1 MLENESFG
9 ESNWRGP
16 RRRKV
21 PFYKRWWFKGFF
33 MLLILGVAGAFIIW
47 TVIVEPLK
55 QKAETF
61 DLEEIKKLEVASI
74 IYDRHGGELSRIA
87 LTNRIPVPL
96 SEVPKH
102 FQDALI
108 AQEDSRY
115 YDHHGVDFIGVF
127 RATYLALRLGEV
139 TQGAST
145 ITQQLSRQAFQLL
158 ERSYKRKILEMFLAQ
173 RVERYYTKPE
183 ILELYLNRIFFGS
196 GNGQNFYGVQAAAQ
210 GYFGKDV
217 KELTL
222 EESATIVGLIKAP
235 NRLSPIRNP
244 KDSITSR
251 NHVLDRMVEEGFIT
265 SEVATEAQTKPM
277 VVSAPTPNRQMSYF
291 YDEVRRMVI
300 EQVGE
305 ERATTGGF
313 RIFTTIDPKLQKLSE
328 EAVQRR
334 LTEVEG
340 RPGYAHQTY
349 AQYHTLLDDWKKR
362 RKDGSIAPNTPKPN
376 AEYLQ
381 GAALTIDNGTGA
393 ILAVVGGRD
402 FVDSQYN
409 RALSP
414 KALRATGTAFLP
426 VFYATAFNR
435 PDVYPGTQVKDTY
448 MDNRFVMVG
457 AIEGLAGEWG
467 EEKEE
472 ATLFKG
478 RITARESLSRSR
490 IAATVYLGRDLFGNG
505 QTEKVDMPID
515 YKPLKDMS
523 QALGIAS
530 PLEELPASFV
540 GKSGARL
547 YEMVTAYSTFA
558 NQGRRPQ
565 KLHLVNRITDFNDN
579 PIYQITDDDT
589 QLLDAIDPVTAWQ
602 THSCLVDSLETGT
615 GSAARAE
622 FGLGTYPAAGKTGT
636 HYGFK
641 DLWHVGYTSATTC
654 GVWVGFDA
662 AKEIYVKAYSSRIAL
677 PIWCDIMNTAA
688 KDYKPEPFPVPQGLQ
703 RVEICKKS
711 GARATDFCFDKV
723 KDPKT
728 GVETA
733 VRATY
738 FEFARP
744 GMILDSNF
752 CTVHTGEGLALDI
765 KAFQADF
772 GGLRTADG
780 SPVSLGPL
788 DPRWSHIQPVRMEG
802 LTVLGADPFESV
814 RPIVSSQQTDA
825 NGTPIKRAAPVE
837 EEKPVENTPPIKL
850 APPKATKIE

>member
-16 RRRKV
+16 RRRKP
-21 PFYKRWWFKGFF
+21 PFYKRLWFKGLFV
-33 MLLILGVAGAFIIW
+33 LLLLGVASCFFIW
-47 TVIVEPLK
+47 AIVLEPLK
-55 QKAETF
+55 EKAETF
-61 DLEEIKKLEVASI
+61 DLEEIKTLEVASI

-87 LTNRIPVPL
+87 LTNRTPVPL

-102 FQDALI
+102 FQEALI
-108 AQEDSRY
+108 AQEDSRFY
-115 YDHHGVDFIGVF
+115 EHHGVDFIGVF
-127 RATYLALRLGEV
+127 RAVYLALRLGEV

-145 ITQQLSRQAFQLL
+145 ITQQLSRQAFNLL
-158 ERSYKRKILEMFLAQ
+158 ERSYKRKILEMYLAQ

-217 KELTL
+217 KDLTL

-244 KDSITSR
+244 KDSIVSR
-251 NHVLDRMVEEGFIT
+251 NHVLDRMVEERFIT
-265 SEVATEAQTKPM
+265 REVATAAQTKPM
-277 VVSAPTPNRQMSYF
+277 IVSAPTANRQLSYF

-300 EQVGE
+300 AEVGE
-305 ERATTGGF
+305 ERAATGGF
-313 RIFTTIDPKLQKLSE
+313 RIFTTIDPKLQKASE

-340 RPGYAHQTY
+340 RPGYTHQTY
-349 AQYHTLLDDWKKR
+349 AQYHALLDDWKKR
-362 RKDGSIAPNTPKPN
+362 IKEGSIAPNTPRPKP
-376 AEYLQ
+376 EYLQ
-381 GAALTIDNGTGA
+381 GAALTIDNETGA

-409 RALSP
+409 RALSTS
-414 KALRATGTAFLP
+414 ALRSTGTAFLP

-435 PDVYPGTQVKDTY
+435 TDVYPGTQVKDTY

-472 ATLFKG
+472 ATIFKG
-478 RITARESLSRSR
+478 RITAREALSRSR

-505 QTEKVDMPID
+505 QTDKVDMPINF
-515 YKPLKDMS
+515 KPLQEMS
-523 QALGIAS
+523 QALGIAA
-530 PLEELPASFV
+530 PVEELPASFV

-565 KLHLVNRITDFNDN
+565 KLHLVNRITDFNDA
-579 PIYQITDDDT
+579 PIYQITDEDT
-589 QLLDAIDPVTAWQ
+589 VLKEAIDPVTAWQ
-602 THSCLVDSLETGT
+602 THSCLVDSLESGT

-622 FGLGTYPAAGKTGT
+622 FGLGSFPAAGKTGT

-641 DLWHVGYTSATTC
+641 DLWHIGYTSAVTC
-654 GVWVGFDA
+654 GVWVGFDT

-677 PIWCDIMNTAA
+677 PIWCDVMNATV
-688 KDYKPEPFPVPQGLQ
+688 KDYEPEPFPQPQGLQ
-703 RVEICKKS
+703 RVEICKRS
-711 GARATDFCFDKV
+711 AARATDFCFDKD

-728 GVETA
+728 GLERAT
-733 VRATY
+733 RATY
-738 FEFARP
+738 FEWARP
-744 GMILDSNF
+744 EMLLDNNF
-752 CTVHTGEGLALDI
+752 CTQHTGEGLALDI
-765 KAFQADF
+765 QAFQPNF
-772 GGLRTADG
+772 GGPTTADG
-780 SPVSLGPL
+780 MPANMAPL
-788 DPRWSHIQPVRMEG
+788 DPKYSHITPVRMES

-814 RPIVSSQQTDA
+814 KPIVA
-825 NGTPIKRAAPVE
+825 NPGDTTPDGTTIKRAGVIE
-837 EEKPVENTPPIKL
+837 EGGEGGSLPIKL
-850 APPKATKIE
+850 QPPKAVKIE

>member
-16 RRRKV
+16 RRRKL
-21 PFYKRWWFKGFF
+21 PFYKRFWFQSLFV
-33 MLLILGVAGAFIIW
+33 LLIIGVAAAFMTW
-47 TVIVEPLK
+47 AVVVEPLK

-87 LTNRIPVPL
+87 LTNRTPVPL

-127 RATYLALRLGEV
+127 RATYLAVRLGEV

-145 ITQQLSRQAFQLL
+145 ITQQLSRQAFNLL
-158 ERSYKRKILEMFLAQ
+158 ERSYKRKILEMYLAQ

-217 KELTL
+217 KDLTL

-251 NHVLDRMVEEGFIT
+251 NHVLDRMVEEGFVT
-265 SEVATEAQTKPM
+265 REVATEAQTKPM

-300 EQVGE
+300 ATVGE
-305 ERATTGGF
+305 ERAVTGGF
-313 RIFTTIDPKLQKLSE
+313 RIFTTIDPTLQKASE
-328 EAVQRR
+328 QAVQRR

-362 RKDGSIAPNTPKPN
+362 LKDGSIAPNTPKPKV
-376 AEYLQ
+376 EYLQ
-381 GAALTIDNGTGA
+381 GAALTIDNATGA

-409 RALSP
+409 RALS
-414 KALRATGTAFLP
+414 ATRATGTAFLP

-435 PDVYPGTQVKDTY
+435 PDIYPGSQVKDTY

-472 ATLFKG
+472 ATIFKG

-505 QTEKVDMPID
+505 QTEKVDMPINF
-515 YKPLKDMS
+515 KPLKEMS
-523 QALGIAS
+523 QALGITS
-530 PLEELPASFV
+530 PVEELPAAFV
-540 GKSGARL
+540 GKSGAKL
-547 YEMVTAYSTFA
+547 SEMVTAYSAFA
-558 NQGRRPQ
+558 NQGRRPL

-579 PIYQITDDDT
+579 PIFQITDADT
-589 QLLDAIDPVTAWQ
+589 ELKDAIDPVTAWQ

-622 FGLGTYPAAGKTGT
+622 FGLGNFPAAGKTGT

-641 DLWHVGYTSATTC
+641 DLWHIGYTTAVTC
-654 GVWVGFDA
+654 GVWVGFDT
-662 AKEIYVKAYSSRIAL
+662 AKEIYVKAYSNRIAL
-677 PIWCDIMNTAA
+677 PIWCDVMNAA
-688 KDYKPEPFPVPQGLQ
+688 STDYKAEDFPQPQGLQ

-711 GARATDFCFDKV
+711 AARATDFCFDKV
-723 KDPKT
+723 KDLKT
-728 GVETA
+728 GAESA

-744 GMILDSNF
+744 GMVLDSTF
-752 CTVHTGEGLALDI
+752 CTEHTGEGLALDI
-765 KAFQADF
+765 KAFQMDF

-780 SPVSLGPL
+780 SPVSMGPL
-788 DPRWSHIQPVRMEG
+788 DPKYAGVQPVRMQS
-802 LTVLGADPFESV
+802 LTILGSDPFESV
-814 RPIVSSQQTDA
+814 KPIVSTQADTDA

-837 EEKPVENTPPIKL
+837 EEKPAVNAPVIKL